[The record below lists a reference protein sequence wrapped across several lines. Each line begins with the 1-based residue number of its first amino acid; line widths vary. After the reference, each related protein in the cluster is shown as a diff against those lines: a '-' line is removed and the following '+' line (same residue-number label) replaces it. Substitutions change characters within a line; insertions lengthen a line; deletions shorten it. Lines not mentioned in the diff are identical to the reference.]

1 MSTSRATFLDC
12 ASINGLVTRPVQRGS
27 PRAGDR
33 ARSERVEARR
43 GTGKGGGGT
52 RALQRPWS
60 SSSSSSSSSSRSR
73 SRSGSS
79 SLSSRSS
86 NHARCQRPSA
96 STPPIASSSHRAA
109 VSKCSDGVSTPH
121 TRLRPT
127 RSRSRSRGC
136 ASASCS
142 PSWARARASLELS
155 SRRSRRSSTRAD
167 LCSSGELSPHQFS
180 RTAHAV

>member
-60 SSSSSSSSSSRSR
+60 SSSSSRSR

-109 VSKCSDGVSTPH
+109 ASKCSDGVSTPH